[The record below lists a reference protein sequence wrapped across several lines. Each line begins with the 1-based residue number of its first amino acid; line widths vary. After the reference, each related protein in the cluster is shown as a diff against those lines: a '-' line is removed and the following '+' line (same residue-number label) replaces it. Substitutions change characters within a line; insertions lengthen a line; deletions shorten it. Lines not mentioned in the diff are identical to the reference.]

1 MKGTVSD
8 SRKLKVQLSLWA
20 TSVHYYYPVQIS
32 GFWEQLGRNR
42 NRIVKNSRISG
53 HPEPDIQ
60 YIPTEVHCADASVS
74 TVVCARYRD
83 LFLDPIRSLDAPLH
97 CYNGGVKAGRRSWLL
112 Q

>member
-42 NRIVKNSRISG
+42 NRIVKKQ
-53 HPEPDIQ
+53 PDIRPSGTGYPVQ
-60 YIPTEVHCADASVS
+60 P
-74 TVVCARYRD
+74 
-83 LFLDPIRSLDAPLH
+83 
-97 CYNGGVKAGRRSWLL
+97 
-112 Q
+112 